1 MSLKLVV
8 LQTSV
13 ILMLNQDFD
22 DLASLRHALTI
33 SSSKHLQ
40 ACMHADTTC
49 QEKMFSL
56 LNKSITSL
64 QVHDQE
70 QILLAASL

>member
-13 ILMLNQDFD
+13 ILMLNQDFH
-22 DLASLRHALTI
+22 DLASLHHALTI

-40 ACMHADTTC
+40 ARMHKD
-49 QEKMFSL
+49 KF
-56 LNKSITSL
+56 
-64 QVHDQE
+64 
-70 QILLAASL
+70 